1 MYKLTNTG
9 IVVRLS
15 DNAYIP
21 PDEGNTDYRAYV
33 AWCGEGNLPEPADMP
48 TAPTADELAAG
59 NKVVRDALLGAAA
72 LAIAPLQ
79 DAVDLEMAT
88 EIDLALLRL
97 WKLHRVAVNRV
108 ELTLAVPQWPLPPV

>member
-1 MYKLTNTG
+1 MYKLTNTEM
-9 IVVRLS
+9 IVRLS
-15 DNAYIP
+15 DSAYIP
-21 PDEGNTDYRAYV
+21 PDEGNADYRAYL
-33 AWCGEGNLPEPADMP
+33 AWCGEDNLPEPADLPPVP
-48 TAPTADELAAG
+48 TAEEILVG
-59 NKVVRDALLGAAA
+59 NKATRDALLGAAA

-108 ELTLAVPQWPLPPV
+108 ELTLAEPQWPPSPA